1 MVSFKIILNNI
12 FLFIGYIFN
21 SLIRKITG
29 KQQRT
34 HFQVDKKLS
43 YLSTNSSIN
52 LENFTVKDYLLKINE
67 TEPNRL
73 LFIFNQNSGL
83 EITASILKKKA
94 MRLAQNYLKLGI
106 KRGDRIA
113 SICAN
118 TSELLFSYFAAAL
131 IGAINVPIDS
141 DPSYYNGNCF
151 EYMLNVVEANALI
164 YFNDEKTNEIIR
176 NLFPE
181 CSNITNPKNFESKK
195 FPFLCHLIAV
205 DRTEN
210 QKRLSAAL
218 NFENL
223 LEEDLDGISREMPL
237 VVSEDILFILF
248 TV

>member
-1 MVSFKIILNNI
+1 MSDLK
-12 FLFIGYIFN
+12 
-21 SLIRKITG
+21 
-29 KQQRT
+29 
-34 HFQVDKKLS
+34 
-43 YLSTNSSIN
+43 
-52 LENFTVKDYLLKINE
+52 EN
-67 TEPNRL
+67 
-73 LFIFNQNSGL
+73 G
-83 EITASILKKKA
+83 

-205 DRTEN
+205 DRIEN
-210 QKRLSAAL
+210 QRMVFVPLQLSRL
-218 NFENL
+218 NKINK
-223 LEEDLDGISREMPL
+223 IKYY
-237 VVSEDILFILF
+237 I
-248 TV
+248 